1 MTYRHVIAQKVKQWG
16 QPTLQGNSNFLLFRT
31 APEPSFVH
39 TSPSPHGGCLKLS
52 PDSIQT
58 TFESL
63 GGGSPIMSTNECAST
78 TDLILQN
85 LCVIVGN
92 PSSRCYAN
100 APWRAFCWMCAYL
113 NREPWGTIKEAAQ
126 TSLELSEPVDIKTL
140 PGLNDLWIKHDLN
153 TEGDAAHFVNS
164 LWLKSQT
171 RVTQY
176 RYSEIKRKVATWLSI
191 SNSH

>member
-1 MTYRHVIAQKVKQWG
+1 M
-16 QPTLQGNSNFLLFRT
+16 
-31 APEPSFVH
+31 
-39 TSPSPHGGCLKLS
+39 CLNNRL
-52 PDSIQT
+52 DLA
-58 TFESL
+58 ESL
-63 GGGSPIMSTNECAST
+63 RDSGKSQLKMLCQRSLES
-78 TDLILQN
+78 ILLDVCLPQ
-85 LCVIVGN
+85 
-92 PSSRCYAN
+92 PRT
-100 APWRAFCWMCAYL
+100 
-113 NREPWGTIKEAAQ
+113 WGTIKEAAQ